1 MSSRFPARKITH
13 ISLDAAV
20 DGEAGPAVRCDDEP
34 RRGRRP
40 RVVGAHRAVAARDVD
55 LRRVVGA
62 PGRRR
67 RPGAPEGR
75 RDVDRERGL
84 GGRGDVVEAECS
96 AVERRERVRRAVVP
110 RRPGEGPAGPRRRR
124 ARERAQVPRRDGVAR
139 GGAVG
144 PAAVV
149 ARVRDGPPQRGLV
162 PAEHARALAVAE
174 RVVRRALAELGG
186 VQRPDRRVG
195 PAAAARERRRV
206 RRRRREG
213 EDLAGVGDAADAAE
227 AVRLLVEVEHL
238 HLVLLAGAARAEHEA
253 VLRRVGGHGRQ
264 AAAARELG
272 CGVGRR
278 RRGEHG
284 CFGGCG

>member
-1 MSSRFPARKITH
+1 MSSRFPARKNTH

-20 DGEAGPAVRCDDEP
+20 DGEAGPAVRGDDEP

-62 PGRRR
+62 PGRRC

-75 RDVDRERGL
+75 RDVDRARGL
-84 GGRGDVVEAECS
+84 GGRGDVVEAEFR
-96 AVERRERVRRAVVP
+96 AVERRERVGRAV
-110 RRPGEGPAGPRRRR
+110 
-124 ARERAQVPRRDGVAR
+124 VPRRDGVAR

-174 RVVRRALAELGG
+174 RVVRTALAELGG

-195 PAAAARERRRV
+195 AAPAARERRRV

-238 HLVLLAGAARAEHEA
+238 HLVLLAGAAGADHEA

-272 CGVGRR
+272 RGVGRAR
-278 RRGEHG
+278 GGEHG